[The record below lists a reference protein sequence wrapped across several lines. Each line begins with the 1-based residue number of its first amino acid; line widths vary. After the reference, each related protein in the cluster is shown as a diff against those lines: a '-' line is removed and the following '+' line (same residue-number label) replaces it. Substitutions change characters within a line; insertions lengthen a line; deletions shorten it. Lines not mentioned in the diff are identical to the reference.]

1 VVTGFVSRVLLWKLV
16 RLCSVYINCRF
27 SQLPAS
33 IKLSCQPNTNNRS
46 IHSASSMEQ
55 LLSTSFDLLSSYDT
69 LHIRKG
75 LRYLEGFLAKMCLQ
89 APPVPVRNGARR
101 ESILP
106 GAQGVNV
113 SKPKDAAF
121 REFMRLQNGFEWN
134 GLSPCARPFKMA
146 LMFNQSHHTTDLV
159 PGEVIGEREQ

>member
-1 VVTGFVSRVLLWKLV
+1 MLGRLRVLLWKPM
-16 RLCSVYINCRF
+16 RLCSVYINCR
-27 SQLPAS
+27 SLYSPSSPTAS
-33 IKLSCQPNTNNRS
+33 IELSHFTRHLNTNNRN
-46 IHSASSMEQ
+46 IHTTSRMEQ

-89 APPVPVRNGARR
+89 APPVPSRNGARR

-106 GAQGVNV
+106 TQQGALV

-134 GLSPCARPFKMA
+134 GLSHAPARLKW
-146 LMFNQSHHTTDLV
+146 
-159 PGEVIGEREQ
+159 R